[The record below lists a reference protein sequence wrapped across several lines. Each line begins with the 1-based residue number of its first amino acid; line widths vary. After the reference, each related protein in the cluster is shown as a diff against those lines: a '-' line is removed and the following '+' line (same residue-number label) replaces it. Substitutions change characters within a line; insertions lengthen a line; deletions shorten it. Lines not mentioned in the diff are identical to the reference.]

1 MHWLISTESGFP
13 LLLLRTRSKIWGGRL
28 RPIRRGILS
37 KKTSLHLAGIE
48 AHGFHGCSNPAQGIK
63 INMRKGVWSDVTRSQ
78 IIPINLVPFSPLIML
93 DNAAHC
99 SFISGMLQQCLI
111 QLLAQRYVAEQYFQ
125 RGIHESVECG

>member
-78 IIPINLVPFSPLIML
+78 IIPINLFPFSTLIML
-93 DNAAHC
+93 DIDEHC
-99 SFISGMLQQCLI
+99 SSTSDIYTIGLI
-111 QLLAQRYVAEQYFQ
+111 QVTRTTNY
-125 RGIHESVECG
+125 SV